1 MMKRAFDLLA
11 SAAGLLLTGWL
22 IALLV
27 LLIRRESEGDGL
39 FRQMRVGYQGKPF
52 LCYKLRTMKRET
64 PAGASHDTPATF
76 VTPLG
81 AKLRRYKLDEL
92 PQLWNVLKG
101 DMSLVGP
108 RPCLPM
114 QTMLITARESHGAF
128 DVRPGITGRAQ
139 VAGIDMSEPER
150 LAQIDGAYAREQ
162 SFGEDLRL
170 IFATVF
176 GSGRGDRVAL
186 EAMPTPEAGEK
197 TSIENGAE
205 EASREVR

>member
-1 MMKRAFDLLA
+1 MKRVFDILA
-11 SAAGLLLTGWL
+11 SAAGLLATGWL
-22 IALLV
+22 IALLII
-27 LLIRRESEGDGL
+27 LIRRESEGDGL
-39 FRQMRVGYQGKPF
+39 FRQTRVGHRGRPF
-52 LCYKLRTMKRET
+52 ECYKLRTMKRET
-64 PAGASHDTPATF
+64 PAGASHDTYATF

-81 AKLRRYKLDEL
+81 KKLRRYKLDEL
-92 PQLWNVLKG
+92 PQLWNVLRG

-114 QTMLITARESHGAF
+114 QTVLVAAREKHGAF

-150 LAQIDGAYAREQ
+150 LAKIDGAYARER
-162 SFGEDLRL
+162 SFGEDLKI

-186 EAMPTPEAGEK
+186 EAMPAHLKGDGEHSDK
-197 TSIENGAE
+197 LPDESVKDI
-205 EASREVR
+205 RE